1 VKFVSVGGAGI
12 PDGTEIDAGYSQWH
26 SDGTEIMN
34 SGGRS
39 PITGDFCL
47 GVWTRVG
54 ENKYKLNHLGAGWD
68 PTGANLI
75 GPGHIQEAVTLA
87 PGGNKFS
94 GTFTVDQYDESG
106 NVLVLLLGT
115 ITGTRIDVN
124 TPAESIF

>member
-1 VKFVSVGGAGI
+1 MSEESIFPAPRAQTNGQEENKNGSSTEGARPNHPWIVGGPGFAGN
-12 PDGTEIDAGYSQWH
+12 GQ
-26 SDGTEIMN
+26 
-34 SGGRS
+34 
-39 PITGDFCL
+39 FCIL
-47 GVWTRVG
+47 DW
-54 ENKYKLNHLGAGWD
+54 
-68 PTGANLI
+68 
-75 GPGHIQEAVTLA
+75 VTLA